1 MNEYSSQTLPLQSQE
16 EGFIVICSDGTVEGM
31 NDKAKQLLDRSTTE
45 GVRIN
50 DLFLDLTIEDLEKCD
65 KDLLLQHYL
74 KPQSGDPYP
83 VFIVVHR
90 WNEQHVRWFIS
101 IQNLVER
108 SLLDRHA
115 YEPLK
120 ELLDIKYALDESS
133 IVALTNRR
141 GIIQYANRKFCEISK
156 YPIEEIIGSDHRL
169 INSGHH
175 PREFFK
181 QLWRTIGSGQ
191 VWKGEIKNQAKDG
204 SYYWVDTTIV
214 PFIDERGKPYQYLAI
229 RSEITARKRVEE
241 ELQQMMT
248 RYIHVQEE
256 ERKQVSRE
264 LHDGIGQELY
274 SLLISMHRMQQEVEH
289 PILEQLEA
297 DTSRLIQNVREMSWE
312 LRPSALDELGLM
324 PALRS
329 FINRLEKSYGF
340 VVQIESYIP
349 KNLSPELETTIYR
362 VVQEA
367 ITNVR
372 KYARVSEAYVQI
384 YEVEGSLVASVEDHG
399 IGIREKDKQ
408 KGVGLFSMEE
418 RARSVGGSFRLSSPP
433 NGGTKVEI
441 QVPLEA

>member
-1 MNEYSSQTLPLQSQE
+1 
-16 EGFIVICSDGTVEGM
+16 M
-31 NDKAKQLLDRSTTE
+31 NDKAKQLLERHTTE
-45 GVRIN
+45 CVHID
-50 DLFLDLTIEDLEKCD
+50 DLFLDLTLEDLQNCD
-65 KDLLLQHYL
+65 RDVLLQHYL

-83 VFIVVHR
+83 VFIVVHK
-90 WNEQHVRWFIS
+90 WKEEAGQWFIT

-120 ELLDIKYALDESS
+120 ELLEIKYALDESS
-133 IVALTNRR
+133 IVALTNQR

-175 PREFFK
+175 SREFFK

-191 VWKGEIKNQAKDG
+191 VWKGEIKNRAKDG

-214 PFIDERGKPYQYLAI
+214 PFIDQQGKPYQYLAI
-229 RSEITARKRVEE
+229 RSEITERKRVEE
-241 ELQQMMT
+241 ELQKMMT
-248 RYIHVQEE
+248 RFIHVQEE

-274 SLLISMHRMQQEVEH
+274 SLLISMHRLQQEVEH

-297 DTSRLIQNVREMSWE
+297 DTSRLIQSVREMSWE

-329 FINRLEKSYGF
+329 FINRLENSYGF
-340 VVQIESYIP
+340 VVHIEAHIP
-349 KNLSPELETTIYR
+349 NKLSPELETTIYR

-372 KYARVSEAYVQI
+372 KYAGVKEADVHI
-384 YEVEGSLVASVEDHG
+384 YEVEGSVVASVEDHG
-399 IGIREKDKQ
+399 VGIRERDKQ

-433 NGGTKVEI
+433 RGGTKVEI

>member
-16 EGFIVICSDGTVEGM
+16 EGFIVICSDGKVEGM

-45 GVRIN
+45 GVHIN
-50 DLFLDLTIEDLEKCD
+50 DLFLDLTLEDLEKCD

-175 PREFFK
+175 PRGFFK
-181 QLWRTIGSGQ
+181 QLWRTIGSGK

-340 VVQIESYIP
+340 VVQIESHIP

-372 KYARVSEAYVQI
+372 KYAGVSEAYVQI
-384 YEVEGSLVASVEDHG
+384 YEVKGSLVASVEDHG
-399 IGIREKDKQ
+399 IGIKEKDKQ

-433 NGGTKVEI
+433 HGGTKVEI